1 MKRVLV
7 RRPGD
12 HSALEFIEEID
23 LLPGPG
29 QVRVR
34 VRAAGINYADTIVRE
49 GWYEAAKGLYPM
61 TPGFEF
67 AGVVDLLGEGT
78 MGFKPGDRVL
88 GFTRF
93 GGYCSIQ
100 ITAPERLRL
109 LPEGWSFADGAGVPA
124 VHFTAYHALFQVAKV
139 VTGETLLIHSAAG
152 GVGTALL
159 QQAKIAGCRSVA
171 VVGSAKKSDVAR
183 SYGADE
189 VIVRGPNLWKDID
202 AVAPGG
208 FDAIFD
214 ANGIT
219 TPRPGFVRLKLGGRL
234 VIYGFAEMFPRGG
247 RPSKLSLALNW
258 LRVPRFSPLEMT
270 ATNRAVLGFNVVFLT
285 ERAELA
291 KDGFDAITEWMATGQ
306 LRKSPVMA
314 FPVERVADA
323 HRALEAGDTVGK
335 LVLTFPD

>member
-1 MKRVLV
+1 MKRVLI
-7 RRPGD
+7 RRPGGHD
-12 HSALEFIEEID
+12 ALEIVEEAD
-23 LLPGPG
+23 PVPGPG
-29 QVRVR
+29 QARVRVR

-49 GWYEAAKGLYPM
+49 GWYEAAKGKYPI

-67 AGVVDLLGEGT
+67 AGVVDASET
-78 MGFKPGDRVL
+78 PEFKPGDRVL

-93 GGYCSIQ
+93 GGYSSVQ
-100 ITAPERLRL
+100 IAEPGRLRL
-109 LPEGWSFADGAGVPA
+109 LHEGWDYAEGAGVPA
-124 VHFTAYHALFQVAKV
+124 VHFTAYHALSQVAKCSK
-139 VTGETLLIHSAAG
+139 GETILIHSAAG

-159 QQAKIAGCRSVA
+159 QQARILGLRSVA
-171 VVGSAKKSDVAR
+171 VVGSEKKAAVAR
-183 SYGADE
+183 SFGADA
-189 VIVRGPNLWKDID
+189 VVVRGPDLWKEID

-219 TPRPGFVRLKLGGRL
+219 TPRPGFERLKLGGRL

-247 RPSKLSLALNW
+247 RPSKLSLAWNW

-285 ERAELA
+285 DKAELA
-291 KDGFDAITEWMATGQ
+291 KEGFDAIASWMRDGKI
-306 LRKSPVMA
+306 RKPPVTA

-323 HRALEAGDTVGK
+323 HRALEAGETVGK
-335 LVLTFPD
+335 LVLTFD

>member
-1 MKRVLV
+1 MKRVIV
-7 RRPGD
+7 RAPGG
-12 HSALEFIEEID
+12 HSALELVEEAD
-23 LLPGPG
+23 PVPAPG

-49 GWYEAAKGLYPM
+49 GWYEAAKGLYPI
-61 TPGFEF
+61 TPGFEY
-67 AGVVDLLGEGT
+67 AGVVDVAGG
-78 MGFKPGDRVL
+78 GFKVGDRVL

-93 GGYCSIQ
+93 GGYSAVQ
-100 ITAPERLRL
+100 VTEPGRLRL
-109 LPEGWSFADGAGVPA
+109 LHPSWDFADGAGVPA

-139 VTGETLLIHSAAG
+139 VSGETILIHSAAG

-159 QQAKIAGCRSVA
+159 QQAKIAGLRAIA
-171 VVGSAKKSDVAR
+171 VVGSEKKGAVAKE
-183 SYGADE
+183 YGASA
-189 VIVRGPNLWKDID
+189 VVVRGPNLWKEID
-202 AVAPGG
+202 AAAPEG

-219 TPRPGFVRLKLGGRL
+219 TPRPGFKRLKLGGRL

-247 RPSKLSLALNW
+247 RPSKLSLAWNW

-285 ERAELA
+285 DKAELA
-291 KDGFDAITEWMATGQ
+291 KDGFDAIAGWMDSGKI
-306 LRKSPVMA
+306 RKSPVTA

-335 LVLTFPD
+335 LVLTF